1 VARDSLLIIADSER
15 DADMLY
21 ATGMFVPD
29 PFIYLSVRGRG
40 YAVLS
45 DLEIARARRE
55 IRNCRVVSL
64 SACLKALE
72 HNGVKSPGLTEAARQ
87 LLQRH
92 RLKKVVVPGSFPH
105 GAARRLRALKV
116 KVKVSPGAVFP
127 EREVKSVVEVK
138 KISAA
143 LVMAEV
149 GLAEGIQ
156 ALKSAKIAKDG
167 RLLYHNVPLTAEKL
181 RAIINVAVLQAGGHG
196 SNTIVACGRQACC
209 PHERGHGVL
218 RAHQPIVMDVFPR
231 SQKTGYYGDITR
243 TVVRGRA
250 GEAVRK
256 LHHTVL
262 RAQEIAFARLHH
274 RTEAA
279 AVHAAVAEFFE
290 SEGYRTGRRNGQMQ
304 GFIHGLGHGL
314 GLEVHEA
321 PRLSEKSRD
330 RLRAGQVVTIE
341 PGLYYPG
348 IGCVRLEDVALIT
361 GNGPRNLTK
370 FDKVLEV

>member
-1 VARDSLLIIADSER
+1 
-15 DADMLY
+15 MLY

-29 PFIYLSVRGRG
+29 PFIYLNVRGRG

-45 DLEIARARRE
+45 DLELARAGKE
-55 IRNCRVVSL
+55 IRNCRPLSL
-64 SACLKALE
+64 SACLRSLE
-72 HNGVKSPGLTEAARQ
+72 REGVKSPGLAEVAH
-87 LLQRH
+87 LLLRRH
-92 RLKKVVVPGSFPH
+92 RLKKVAVPGTFPH
-105 GAARRLRALKV
+105 GLARRLRVLKV
-116 KVKVSPGAVFP
+116 KVKLKSGAVFP
-127 EREVKSVVEVK
+127 EREIKSVVEVK

-156 ALKSAKIAKDG
+156 ALKSAKITKDG

-181 RAIINVAVLQAGGHG
+181 RGIINVAILQAGGHG

-256 LHHTVL
+256 LHQTVL
-262 RAQEIAFARLHH
+262 RAQEIAFDRLRH
-274 RTEAA
+274 RAEAA
-279 AVHAAVAEFFE
+279 AVHAAAAEFFE
-290 SEGYRTGRRNGQMQ
+290 REGYRTGRRNGQMQ

-314 GLEVHEA
+314 GLEIHEA
-321 PRLSEKSRD
+321 PRLSENSPD

-348 IGCVRLEDVALIT
+348 IGCVRIEDVALIT